1 MNILIIGG
9 GGREYGIAKKLREDE
24 RVEKLW
30 ALPGNGGMEELAECF
45 PIKATDMEGVCGF
58 AAEHPVDFAVVT
70 PDDPLAM
77 GMADRLRAMGIP
89 CFGPS
94 KAAARIEAS
103 KIFSKRLM
111 EKYGIPTAK
120 AAALDSLDAALRFVE
135 ENEPPMVVKADGL
148 ALGKGV
154 FICRTRDEAEAACR
168 ELMED
173 RLFGES
179 GSRVLIEEFL
189 EGPEVSV
196 LSFTDGRTIVPMVSS
211 MDHKTAG
218 EGGTGPNT
226 GGMGVIAPNPF
237 YTEAVAAECM
247 ERIFL
252 PTIRAMELEGCPF
265 SGCLYFGLM
274 ITKDGPKVIEYNC
287 RFGDPEAQTVLPLME
302 TSLLDAMLACEAG
315 TLDGTPV
322 AFSRRAVADVVLASG
337 GYPGRYEKG
346 KLITVPELDE
356 GVCLVHAG
364 TKRTEEGYVTAGGR
378 VLNVVAVA
386 DTLPEAVEKAY
397 ANAERVTFDG
407 VYMRRD
413 IGRTALE
420 IIARGDARCE

>member
-322 AFSRRAVADVVLASG
+322 AFSRRAAANVVLASG